1 MVTVH
6 LDMNKNCFFAE
17 FSNLGVSGVPIED
30 AYPEKYDRLLCGG
43 IWCIVQLEYEAE
55 DENQPLITDENGN
68 PLRSKQKKKKDY
80 SPIIIRKLTPIQMP
94 HIDIDE
100 LKAGRAAFTKEEWL
114 DIMLRSTG
122 MEPDGFTYREKWLL
136 LTRMIPLVENNFN
149 LCELGPR
156 STGKS
161 HLYKKISPNSILV
174 SGGQTTVANLFY
186 NMGRKTVGL
195 VGMWD
200 CVAFDEVAGIR
211 FKDKDGVQIMKD
223 YMASG
228 SFARGKEEK
237 AASASMVFVGNINQ
251 SVDVLL
257 KTSSLFDPFPP
268 EMGTDTAFLDRIHC
282 YLPGWEIPKFRPE
295 HFTDDYGF
303 ISDYLAEFI
312 RELRKEQ
319 YGDALDHYFHLGKNL
334 NQRDTIAVR
343 RMVDGYLKLMYP
355 DGKFTKEELEEVLQI
370 SLEMRRRVKEQLKKL
385 GGMEFY
391 DVNFSYIDNDT
402 LEEHYVS
409 VPEQGGGKLIPEGI
423 CNPGQVYTVSRGKS
437 GMLGV
442 FRLESQMLNG
452 TGKFER
458 TGIGTDRENNS
469 GDRSVVA
476 LAGVLSV
483 LGVKFGVKKYNA
495 FEEIIT
501 GTRSFLPLLRRMHG
515 KNAEFRQLKF
525 YKSPNFSNEV
535 IEISQEAV
543 ISDIVN
549 QSEKALSGDKTH
561 RNFFITAPTG
571 AGKSLLFQLPAIHLA
586 EQYDAVTIVV
596 SPLIA
601 LMKDQVEGLEE
612 RGVACATFLNSTIS
626 YEEREKRS
634 AQIKN
639 GEKSIVYLAPE
650 LLLSCPLET
659 LLGNRK
665 PGLFVVDEAHTVT
678 SWGRDFRVD
687 YWFLGD
693 YIKKARRS
701 GFIFPVLC
709 LTATAVYGGTED
721 VVNETIETLGL
732 KHTRI
737 LLGSVRRDNIDFD
750 IRCFEKGATGS
761 YEENKFKHSAKVIAE
776 YVGESKKALI
786 YCPYTTQVRE
796 LWDRVDSSC
805 REKVGMYH
813 GQLGTDLKNHYQE
826 YFRNGKMS
834 AMICTKAYG
843 MGIDVKDIT
852 DCYHFAPS
860 GNLADYIQ
868 EIGRIARDRNSH
880 GTARIDFNP
889 SDMRYTRV
897 LHGIS
902 GLKQYQLKEMLRK
915 LYDIYSVK
923 NHRNMLVAP
932 DVFGYL
938 FDSDIENKVKNGL
951 LLLSKD
957 LEEKYGYPVIVVR
970 PKTMFTKSFVCVAP
984 DFEQKFVAK
993 YSSAV
998 RKLRDDASETA
1009 MRKNAGN
1016 LYEVNMSY
1024 IWENEFSD
1032 LTFADFKRRFFEGE
1046 LFSESGK
1053 KQFWPRMKLSIRYKK
1068 PFEQVFSTLSDF
1080 IGKMSEVLT
1089 QLQDN
1094 GFFGFDEF
1102 HKGMKEKHEGTET
1115 ELNGEFL
1122 RIILDTFLV
1131 EPGERFVNAKKNP
1144 FKFIQKRAG
1153 GVESKYRIINNNHL
1167 GLASRF
1173 LRLLSERKPNSGD
1186 DYIAYIPTAD
1196 GSEKDKLMRL
1206 LNMLEILGLSSYE
1219 IRGGAN
1225 VEVFVRIND
1234 PMKLKYLSTGKYT
1247 NLILRDIESKN
1258 NSATATLSSFFQADL
1273 TSEQRWNVV
1282 ENYFL
1287 GNESAVKEA
1296 LGVG

>member
-1 MVTVH
+1 MKVKNGDLFKRRAIMTKLTTFEELITTRFSEIVSIAEKQTAFVLKGFTAPEIESICKTAEKLGCDVQVPDVSP
-6 LDMNKNCFFAE
+6 LDISGIENGARE
-17 FSNLGVSGVPIED
+17 FLVSLMTPGDKPLVCLYEQYQSVCTTLSGGVKLTDRRFVIVDNNLFLSVSPALIPENTAKELAAYFDSESTEDPENLSIYTKYYSDADRFGVSGYGVRQINKHTD
-30 AYPEKYDRLLCGG
+30 EKLQV
-43 IWCIVQLEYEAE
+43 IPFF
-55 DENQPLITDENGN
+55 QPL
-68 PLRSKQKKKKDY
+68 
-80 SPIIIRKLTPIQMP
+80 
-94 HIDIDE
+94 
-100 LKAGRAAFTKEEWL
+100 
-114 DIMLRSTG
+114 
-122 MEPDGFTYREKWLL
+122 
-136 LTRMIPLVENNFN
+136 
-149 LCELGPR
+149 
-156 STGKS
+156 KS
-161 HLYKKISPNSILV
+161 
-174 SGGQTTVANLFY
+174 
-186 NMGRKTVGL
+186 
-195 VGMWD
+195 
-200 CVAFDEVAGIR
+200 
-211 FKDKDGVQIMKD
+211 
-223 YMASG
+223 
-228 SFARGKEEK
+228 
-237 AASASMVFVGNINQ
+237 
-251 SVDVLL
+251 DVL
-257 KTSSLFDPFPP
+257 P
-268 EMGTDTAFLDRIHC
+268 EEETG
-282 YLPGWEIPKFRPE
+282 
-295 HFTDDYGF
+295 
-303 ISDYLAEFI
+303 S
-312 RELRKEQ
+312 
-319 YGDALDHYFHLGKNL
+319 
-334 NQRDTIAVR
+334 
-343 RMVDGYLKLMYP
+343 
-355 DGKFTKEELEEVLQI
+355 ELEAM
-370 SLEMRRRVKEQLKKL
+370 SDEMWQ
-385 GGMEFY
+385 
-391 DVNFSYIDNDT
+391 YIMDIQNGT
-402 LEEHYVS
+402 
-409 VPEQGGGKLIPEGI
+409 VPEPVTII
-423 CNPGQVYTVSRGKS
+423 CG
-437 GMLGV
+437 
-442 FRLESQMLNG
+442 
-452 TGKFER
+452 
-458 TGIGTDRENNS
+458 ENNS
-469 GDRSVVA
+469 GDCSVAA

-612 RGVACATFLNSTIS
+612 RGVTCATFLNSTIS

-659 LLGNRK
+659 LLGSRK

-737 LLGSVRRDNIDFD
+737 LLGSVRRENIDFD
-750 IRCFEKGATGS
+750 IRRFEKGATGS

-796 LWDRVDSSC
+796 LWNRVDSSC

-868 EIGRIARDRNSH
+868 EIGRIARDRNSQ

-984 DFEQKFVAK
+984 DFEQKFITK

-998 RKLRDDASETA
+998 RKLRDDASETSV
-1009 MRKNAGN
+1009 RKNAGN

-1080 IGKMSEVLT
+1080 TGKMSEVLT

-1102 HKGMKEKHEGTET
+1102 HKGMKEKLEGTET

-1144 FKFIQKRAG
+1144 FKFIQKRAN

-1186 DYIAYIPTAD
+1186 DYVAYIPTAD